1 MKLLDLSYE
10 FLNGS
15 QLPNSMDKRVLPEHI
30 RHCFSIDG
38 NRVQIGGLHADSPN
52 ELVRDSV
59 CFVACA
65 ARSAIV

>member
-1 MKLLDLSYE
+1 MALNVKLLDLSYE

-15 QLPNSMDKRVLPEHI
+15 QLANSIDKRVLPEHI

-38 NRVQIGGLHADSPN
+38 NRVQINGLHADSPN

-59 CFVACA
+59 CV
-65 ARSAIV
+65 VD